1 MTAYDDFGR
10 TLVGWF
16 EADAQSAAPAGNLER
31 VLEATRRRS
40 PRPAWLAG
48 PGSHWVG
55 EAQGTGSSTGAR
67 SLPGLGLRW
76 STALI
81 VIVVISAI
89 VGGAILVGA
98 GLFSPSPVPILPSP
112 LPAKPS
118 QLSVKPSPSPV
129 NPSALPVKPSPPP
142 TGHLG
147 HLAYGIDGSVYVA
160 DWDGRNSV
168 RIATGVYFYPGGGG
182 LAECG
187 TFWGEGPIWSPD
199 GRYLAYRSAWDAS
212 CLGTPGAG
220 QVYVADPEGHVL
232 ASFPGTGWLVSWS
245 PNSTRVAT
253 WVDPGH
259 TIGIYGLDGVRQVL
273 LTVPPGCSGTGD
285 FDPVWSPD
293 PASLVVSTCVIPVD
307 GGTPWRAPVDDPL
320 VRGAAYSRDGARM
333 AFIVS
338 PDGAYNPRG
347 VDPFKTSLV
356 IADADGAELRVLPGD
371 VNGNGPGPGV
381 YGSPVLSPTGD
392 RVAFTWSPAFPLPP
406 VDPSCPVLGCPTAHP
421 SPSPEELLVVDVAS
435 GAVTTTGD
443 PGYNIGVIGFSPEG
457 DRILISTSDAN
468 NTGTSLW
475 SVRADGSESQQIVQG
490 TGWGDWQSLPAGP

>member
-40 PRPAWLAG
+40 PRRAWLAG

-55 EAQGTGSSTGAR
+55 EAQRARSSTGAR

-98 GLFSPSPVPILPSP
+98 GLSSPSPAPVNLSPAPVNPSP
-112 LPAKPS
+112 APVNSSAP
-118 QLSVKPSPSPV
+118 PV
-129 NPSALPVKPSPPP
+129 NPSAPPVKPSPPP

-147 HLAYGIDGSVYVA
+147 HLAYGLDGSIYVA

-168 RIATGVYFYPGGGG
+168 RIATGVYIYPGGGG
-182 LAECG
+182 LADCG

-220 QVYVADPEGHVL
+220 QVYVADPAGHVV

-245 PNSTRVAT
+245 PDSTRVAT

-259 TIGIYGLDGVRQVL
+259 TFGIYGLDGVRQAL

-293 PASLVVSTCVIPVD
+293 PASLVVNTCVIPVD
-307 GGTPWRAPVDDPL
+307 GGTPWRAPMDDPL
-320 VRGAAYSRDGARM
+320 VRGAAYSR
-333 AFIVS
+333 
-338 PDGAYNPRG
+338 
-347 VDPFKTSLV
+347 
-356 IADADGAELRVLPGD
+356 E
-371 VNGNGPGPGV
+371 GPGWH
-381 YGSPVLSPTGD
+381 SSSRPTGVQSA
-392 RVAFTWSPAFPLPP
+392 RGRP
-406 VDPSCPVLGCPTAHP
+406 VQ
-421 SPSPEELLVVDVAS
+421 DVAR
-435 GAVTTTGD
+435 
-443 PGYNIGVIGFSPEG
+443 
-457 DRILISTSDAN
+457 DR
-468 NTGTSLW
+468 
-475 SVRADGSESQQIVQG
+475 RCRRR
-490 TGWGDWQSLPAGP
+490 